1 MDPIDLFIECI
12 NANERVRKSSTL
24 VIIISRGFATRHYSM
39 ENEHFLPS
47 IFSSRGVTKFN
58 EIIYPRED
66 MLMCKYSGRSYKE
79 IELTKVWFGLSPR

>member
-39 ENEHFLPS
+39 ENAHIISS
-47 IFSSRGVTKFN
+47 IFSSKGLTKFN
-58 EIIYPRED
+58 TWNEYN
-66 MLMCKYSGRSYKE
+66 LYKRG
-79 IELTKVWFGLSPR
+79 TC